1 MYKELVKR
9 IRELDFGIIIL
20 GVRMKSQARGEAK
33 L

>member
-1 MYKELVKR
+1 MYYELMKT
-9 IRELDFGIIIL
+9 IHELDFGIIIL